1 MLENTNYSVQF
12 HIMMKG
18 AGTIWKH
25 ILWYERKAQCLE
37 TRQPNARYIDCS
49 AVPHLYAGHSF
60 VLSNDQPPSEV
71 TVNARLCLLTL
82 LGSYLKLKLKSN
94 SERRVNFPTHI
105 T

>member
-1 MLENTNYSVQF
+1 MLENTNYNVQF
-12 HIMMKG
+12 QTMVKG
-18 AGTIWKH
+18 ARMIWKH
-25 ILWYERKAQCLE
+25 VLWYDREAQCLE

-82 LGSYLKLKLKSN
+82 LGSYLKLKLKLN
-94 SERRVNFPTHI
+94 SERHVNFSTHI
-105 T
+105 K